1 VEGRGGGGECWEGQ
15 QSRETSV
22 CTTLQR
28 RRRKNE
34 KNNRAGPCS
43 YTTKSGSACRTKN
56 VLRKKTAPGSGTAKL
71 THSLVDVIRH
81 KKRRGEGGR
90 EGGKQGRERGD
101 KVDVYTR
108 RGLTDD

>member
-1 VEGRGGGGECWEGQ
+1 VGVSVGKGNRVGRHQFAQHCKDGE
-15 QSRETSV
+15 
-22 CTTLQR
+22 
-28 RRRKNE
+28 E
-34 KNNRAGPCS
+34 K
-43 YTTKSGSACRTKN
+43 TKKII
-56 VLRKKTAPGSGTAKL
+56 VLGLVLILLSQAAHAEQKMFCEKKTAPGSGTAKL

>member
-1 VEGRGGGGECWEGQ
+1 MGVSVGKGNRVGRHQFAQHCKDGE
-15 QSRETSV
+15 
-22 CTTLQR
+22 
-28 RRRKNE
+28 E
-34 KNNRAGPCS
+34 KTKKIIVLGLVLILLSQAAHAEQKMFCEKKLRQGRA
-43 YTTKSGSACRTKN
+43 
-56 VLRKKTAPGSGTAKL
+56 LRS
-71 THSLVDVIRH
+71 SLVDVIRH